1 MTRLL
6 NFVRIAYFATVIFV
20 IFASIKVGMSD
31 PIRAVSLSLTGI
43 ALLTAITCFLWESR
57 WVAQL
62 TAIVSIVAA
71 LLSWEPIRGF
81 LGI

>member
-1 MTRLL
+1 MTRML
-6 NFVRIAYFATVIFV
+6 NFVRIAYVATVIFV

-31 PIRAVSLSLTGI
+31 PILAFNLSLTGI
-43 ALLTAITCFLWESR
+43 ALLTAITGFLWESR
-57 WVAQL
+57 RVAQL

-71 LLSWEPIRGF
+71 LLSWEPIRGY